1 MFYIKTQLTQGAEL
15 TTEIHEDNVY
25 TRCPGC
31 SDEVSVDLAEV
42 FNDGECDL
50 YGTGIF
56 CKTCSQELR
65 GCSHE

>member
-1 MFYIKTQLTQGAEL
+1 MFYVKTQLIQGTEL
-15 TTEIHEDNVY
+15 TTEIHEDNVF

-31 SDEVSVDLAEV
+31 GDEVSVDLAEV
-42 FNDGECDL
+42 FSDGECDL

-56 CKTCSQELR
+56 CKTCSQKLR